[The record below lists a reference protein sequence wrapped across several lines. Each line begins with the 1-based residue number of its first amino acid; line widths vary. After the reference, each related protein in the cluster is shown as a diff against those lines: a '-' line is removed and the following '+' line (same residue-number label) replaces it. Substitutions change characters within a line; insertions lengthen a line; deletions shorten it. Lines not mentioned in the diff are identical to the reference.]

1 MRDAASNL
9 LAECRRDYLAVAGRA
24 DVRALR
30 AEIVRLMAVLADP
43 AH

>member
-1 MRDAASNL
+1 MRSAALNL
-9 LAECRRDYLAVAGRA
+9 LAECRRDYRAVAGQA

-30 AEIVRLMAVLADP
+30 AEAARLMGVLADP